1 MASVGR
7 QIPPIKKTPSRENRI
22 SIMIMRSV
30 GKVRSFKIS
39 SHIAM
44 AAVVFFILYI
54 IASIFIANRYFDL
67 RRTKIVQSE
76 MIKQLE
82 DDALKKRKS
91 LQRTTQKV
99 AILEEYIRNLEA
111 PKEREAES
119 VKDANQK
126 ASQAYRAAGPVAD
139 DRDREEA
146 SASIVDI
153 KNMVI
158 QKEGPAI
165 TINFRVVNLQ
175 PTENPIG
182 GYIHLIAKGKD
193 GSGTPELTFPYE
205 ELRNGIPVNFRRG
218 QLFLIQRF
226 KPIQGRFDLAPN
238 SEPPSVIKVLVYDQA
253 GGLILEREFEFDN
266 DS

>member
-1 MASVGR
+1 MASFGR
-7 QIPPIKKTPSRENRI
+7 QIPPIKKTASRENRI

-30 GKVRSFKIS
+30 GQVRSFKVS
-39 SHIAM
+39 PRIAV

-54 IASIFIANRYFDL
+54 IASIYFANRYFDL

-76 MIKQLE
+76 KIKKLE
-82 DDALKKRKS
+82 DDALKRRKS
-91 LQRTTQKV
+91 LQRSTQKV

-111 PKEREAES
+111 PKEGEAEPD
-119 VKDANQK
+119 KDTSQK
-126 ASQAYRAAGPVAD
+126 ASQAYRADGTVAD
-139 DRDREEA
+139 DGDLEEA

-158 QKEGPAI
+158 KKEGPAI
-165 TINFRVVNLQ
+165 TVNFRVVNLK
-175 PTENPIG
+175 PTENPVG
-182 GYIHLIAKGKD
+182 GYIHIIAKGKD
-193 GSGTPELTFPYE
+193 GSGSPELTFPYE

-226 KPIQGRFDLAPN
+226 KPIQGRFVLIPN

-253 GGLILEREFEFDN
+253 GELILEREFEFDN